1 MLQVLPSHHM
11 LAMPTC
17 GFCKSAGV
25 RPVPYS
31 IACEAPWLRGC
42 VIRELYLFP
51 VTYRLPPTAHCH
63 LPPAT

>member
-17 GFCKSAGV
+17 GFCRSVGV

-42 VIRELYLFP
+42 VMRELNLLSAMEIYEITNLRN
-51 VTYRLPPTAHCH
+51 YELN
-63 LPPAT
+63 